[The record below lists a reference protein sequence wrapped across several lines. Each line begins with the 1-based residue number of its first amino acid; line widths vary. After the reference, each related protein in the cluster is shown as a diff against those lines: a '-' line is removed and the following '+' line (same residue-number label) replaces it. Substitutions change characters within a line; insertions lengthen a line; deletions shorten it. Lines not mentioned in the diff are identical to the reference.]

1 MMRKTKYKLI
11 SLIVLLIVSL
21 LSITNLIAWKI
32 YTDQA
37 SQIKLQVTKI
47 NSEIYLYQAID
58 SNYNGIPDLLS
69 DYTSEQILQIQ
80 ANYPEKD
87 EYYNENKAFTYIGMR
102 YAMSSEESLE
112 ESLSY
117 DLGTLLPSQTKTLK
131 FSAINK
137 SDGANDI
144 KFRFDNK
151 SYTTASELNLLKCLS
166 VRIGKVYNNTFDT
179 TPDITSSDTR
189 LIREDKVYL
198 KDYISTSFTGFTLS
212 SVENYSIEGLI
223 LKDDNKNDN
232 VLDIYFSYT
241 FEPYDELIKDESF
254 NMTYQEYEALIGQE
268 INLPDLKIV
277 LELNV
282 G

>member
-1 MMRKTKYKLI
+1 MRKTKYKLF

-32 YTDQA
+32 YSDQA

-69 DYTSEQILQIQ
+69 DYTSEQISQIQ

-151 SYTTASELNLLKCLS
+151 SYTTASGLNLLKCLS

-198 KDYISTSFTGFTLS
+198 KDHISTSFTGFTLS
-212 SVENYSIEGLI
+212 SVEDYSIEGLI

>member
-1 MMRKTKYKLI
+1 MRKTKYKLF

-32 YTDQA
+32 YSDQA

-58 SNYNGIPDLLS
+58 SNCNGIPDLLS
-69 DYTSEQILQIQ
+69 DYTSEQISQIQ

-151 SYTTASELNLLKCLS
+151 SYTTASGLNLLKCLS

-198 KDYISTSFTGFTLS
+198 KDHISTSFTGFTLS
-212 SVENYSIEGLI
+212 SVEDYSIEGLI

>member
-1 MMRKTKYKLI
+1 MRKTKYKLI

-69 DYTSEQILQIQ
+69 DYTSEQISQIQ

-198 KDYISTSFTGFTLS
+198 KDHISTSFTGFTLS

>member
-1 MMRKTKYKLI
+1 MRKTKYKLI

-198 KDYISTSFTGFTLS
+198 KDHISTSFTGFTLS

>member
-1 MMRKTKYKLI
+1 MRKTKYKLI

-69 DYTSEQILQIQ
+69 DYTSEQISQIQ

-198 KDYISTSFTGFTLS
+198 KDHISTSFTGFTLS
-212 SVENYSIEGLI
+212 SVEDYSIEGLI

>member
-1 MMRKTKYKLI
+1 MRKTKYKLI

-69 DYTSEQILQIQ
+69 DYTSEQISQIQ

-151 SYTTASELNLLKCLS
+151 SYTTASGLNLLKCLS

-198 KDYISTSFTGFTLS
+198 KDHISTSFTGFTLS
-212 SVENYSIEGLI
+212 SVEDYSIEGLI

>member
-1 MMRKTKYKLI
+1 MRKTKYKLI

-69 DYTSEQILQIQ
+69 DYTSEQISQIQ

-179 TPDITSSDTR
+179 TPDITSSDTK

-254 NMTYQEYEALIGQE
+254 NMTYQEYEALIGKE

>member
-1 MMRKTKYKLI
+1 MRKTKYKLI

-198 KDYISTSFTGFTLS
+198 KDHISTSFTGFTLS
-212 SVENYSIEGLI
+212 SVEDYSIEGLI

>member
-1 MMRKTKYKLI
+1 MRKTKYKLI

-69 DYTSEQILQIQ
+69 DYTSEQISQIQ

-166 VRIGKVYNNTFDT
+166 VKIGKVYNNTFDT

-198 KDYISTSFTGFTLS
+198 KDHISTSFTGFTLS
-212 SVENYSIEGLI
+212 SVEDYSIEGLI